1 MLGRR
6 TPQMSLF
13 DAASLPHRVAPE
25 SFYGRMG
32 AVADSLFPD
41 DDLQQLFDP
50 HTGRPLCCSQSR
62 RRRRRG
68 TRPASA
74 PTPRTADFLLQP
86 P

>member
-32 AVADSLFPD
+32 AVAETLFQDDNLKQLYDPD
-41 DDLQQLFDP
+41 
-50 HTGRPLCCSQSR
+50 TGRPSLPPSLMA
-62 RRRRRG
+62 G
-68 TRPASA
+68 VV
-74 PTPRTADFLLQP
+74 LLQFYDDVSDGEYGTS
-86 P
+86 

>member
-13 DAASLPHRVAPE
+13 DAASLPHRVASE

-32 AVADSLFPD
+32 AVADQLFHD
-41 DDLQQLFDP
+41 DDLKLPYDLA
-50 HTGRPLCCSQSR
+50 TGRPSL
-62 RRRRRG
+62 
-68 TRPASA
+68 
-74 PTPRTADFLLQP
+74 P